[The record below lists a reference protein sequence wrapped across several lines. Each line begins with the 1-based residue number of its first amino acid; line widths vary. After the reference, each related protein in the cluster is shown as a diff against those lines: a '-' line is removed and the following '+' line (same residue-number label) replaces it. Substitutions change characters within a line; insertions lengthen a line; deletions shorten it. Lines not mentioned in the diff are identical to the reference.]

1 LHFFGFL
8 ASVIC
13 CRPLDSLGK
22 CILCFLMLSN
32 MRMQLEHEHPN
43 SRPPLK
49 QRGGCSPFLSTI
61 ESYIY
66 MKSRNMILYNI
77 IYSYVGSSHDLSHD
91 WGI

>member
-66 MKSRNMILYNI
+66 IWNHGIWYYIILYI
-77 IYSYVGSSHDLSHD
+77 HMLDQVMI
-91 WGI
+91 